1 MKILPQSKAAKIRF
15 ALLASVLLAVI
26 GVCRLDRVVIYY
38 FSDKQE
44 GDIVFQSLPH
54 LDLVDA
60 IEAVTQ
66 SPWSHCGI
74 LVKRDSHWM
83 VAEAI
88 GEVRY
93 TPLYVWMVR
102 GRRSAIDSYRVQNL
116 PPASA
121 PRIKAGVDKLLG
133 KPYDFRYAPDD
144 AEIYCS
150 ELVYK
155 VYDRELG
162 IKIGVWEKLGDLNW
176 KPMEKFIRSMEG
188 GRLPL
193 SREMITPIGLTR
205 SPKVVRVF
213 TNRD

>member
-15 ALLASVLLAVI
+15 ALLAAALLAV
-26 GVCRLDRVVIYY
+26 VVFCRLDRVVI
-38 FSDKQE
+38 FFVSDKQE

-60 IEAVTQ
+60 IEAVTE

-74 LVKRDSHWM
+74 LVKRDGRWM

-88 GEVRY
+88 GQVRY

-102 GRRSAIDSYRVQNL
+102 GRRSVIESYRVRNL
-116 PPASA
+116 SPASA
-121 PRIKAGVDKLLG
+121 PRIKVGVDKLIG
-133 KPYDFRYAPDD
+133 RSYDFRYAPDD
-144 AEIYCS
+144 DEIYCS

-162 IKIGVWEKLGDLNW
+162 IKIGEWEKLGDLNW

-188 GRLPL
+188 VRLPL

-205 SPKVVRVF
+205 SPVVVRVF

>member
-1 MKILPQSKAAKIRF
+1 MKVLPQSKAAKIRF
-15 ALLASVLLAVI
+15 AVLAAMLLAVI

-60 IEAVTQ
+60 IEAVTK

-74 LVKRDSHWM
+74 LVKRDGRWM

-88 GEVRY
+88 GDVRY

-102 GRRSAIDSYRVQNL
+102 GRRSAIDSYRVRNL
-116 PPASA
+116 PPGGA
-121 PRIKAGVDKLLG
+121 PRIQAGVDKLLG

-162 IKIGVWEKLGDLNW
+162 IKIGDWEKLGDLNW

-193 SREMITPIGLTR
+193 NREMITPIGLTR